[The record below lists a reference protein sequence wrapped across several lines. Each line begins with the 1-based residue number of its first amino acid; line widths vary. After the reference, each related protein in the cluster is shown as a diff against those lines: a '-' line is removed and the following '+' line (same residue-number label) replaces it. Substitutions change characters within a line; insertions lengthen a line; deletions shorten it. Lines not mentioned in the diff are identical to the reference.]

1 MDKFEAILD
10 QPVLDDLPADMNVEA
25 EACPINTEIHRK

>member
-10 QPVLDDLPADMNVEA
+10 QPVLGDLPGDMNVEA
-25 EACPINTEIHRK
+25 EAQLI